1 MGSGG
6 DLEPQMFGLI
16 KKFNKMQKSSINN
29 ENPAI
34 GNVLLAVVLKHIG
47 LFMFGSII
55 SAGFLTI
62 VKNYDKALR
71 NDDWFIIALS
81 ISWTTICFCNGYLEY
96 RRSENYR

>member
-1 MGSGG
+1 M
-6 DLEPQMFGLI
+6 E
-16 KKFNKMQKSSINN
+16 NTEVEQKPKNN
-29 ENPAI
+29 DEQ
-34 GNVLLAVVLKHIG
+34 
-47 LFMFGSII
+47 LFI

-96 RRSENYR
+96 KRSKNYR

>member
-1 MGSGG
+1 MTN
-6 DLEPQMFGLI
+6 DNL
-16 KKFNKMQKSSINN
+16 KN
-29 ENPAI
+29 ETPTF

-62 VKNYDKALR
+62 VKNYDKAIR

-96 RRSENYR
+96 RRSKNYH

>member
-1 MGSGG
+1 MENS
-6 DLEPQMFGLI
+6 DL
-16 KKFNKMQKSSINN
+16 KN
-29 ENPAI
+29 ETPTF

-47 LFMFGSII
+47 LLMFGSIL

-71 NDDWFIIALS
+71 NDDWFIIVLS

-96 RRSENYR
+96 KRSKNYR